1 MTLVPCVHWSGCPEK
16 QDMARRCG
24 RSIGHAAHADMSSLL
39 RRFGRAT
46 RRCAEKV
53 QQRMQWR
60 PWRVLLAAPCPQRA
74 AGDGGRH
81 SSKDVV
87 SRAQPGLAG
96 PGLAP
101 ASCCWGRQWWSIPLC
116 KHIGHLGRCSGTR
129 SAPSAPPCCCCCA
142 VIGTCWFARVMRVIR
157 VMRQEACAGGRAALA
172 PCMSGICGGCSA
184 AAVHA
189 CNVPSERQAGDP
201 AGVGAGHGRP
211 NGIEG

>member
-1 MTLVPCVHWSGCPEK
+1 MVLLAAGNHPVACTCGARVLSCRSVVHVTMVPCVHWSGCPEE

-24 RSIGHAAHADMSSLL
+24 RSIGHVVHADTSSLL

-53 QQRMQWR
+53 QQRMQRR

-87 SRAQPGLAG
+87 SRVQPGLAG
-96 PGLAP
+96 PGMAP

-116 KHIGHLGRCSGTR
+116 KHIGHLGRCFYTLGLDR
-129 SAPSAPPCCCCCA
+129 RP
-142 VIGTCWFARVMRVIR
+142 ARRP
-157 VMRQEACAGGRAALA
+157 AAA
-172 PCMSGICGGCSA
+172 AAA
-184 AAVHA
+184 AAVLSLA
-189 CNVPSERQAGDP
+189 P
-201 AGVGAGHGRP
+201 AVLPG
-211 NGIEG
+211 